1 MNTVWSQPRIALN
14 DQRVGS
20 AIHDPDR
27 LRGIKSGARQP
38 IVEAGFELHRQLYLA
53 GFAAH
58 DANELSAGARFHVAA
73 TQCDRHQVGEG
84 QDTRSGS
91 ETSLQDVGSGQVPA
105 SHLIASGWRDPEVTA
120 LAPVEQPAEA
130 WSRIEAPEAAPID
143 GPVPRNQ
150 RRGLAVPDQGIGVDR
165 RVFTVLRAAQH
176 ENRRSRE
183 LFGPA
188 TRTSRSS

>member
-1 MNTVWSQPRIALN
+1 V
-14 DQRVGS
+14 
-20 AIHDPDR
+20 
-27 LRGIKSGARQP
+27 RQP

-91 ETSLQDVGSGQVPA
+91 ETSLQDVGSRQVPA
-105 SHLIASGWRDPEVTA
+105 RHLIAPGWRHPEMTT
-120 LAPVEQPAEA
+120 LAPVEPAAEG

-143 GPVPRNQ
+143 GAVPR
-150 RRGLAVPDQGIGVDR
+150 DK
-165 RVFTVLRAAQH
+165 
-176 ENRRSRE
+176 RS
-183 LFGPA
+183 
-188 TRTSRSS
+188 